1 MDEYLS
7 ITILNLRINK
17 HGNFSLKIRSF
28 QVKSLGKENADIV
41 FIVNIQ
47 KNVKKKEMNGNMGF
61 LTFYKIQKH

>member
-1 MDEYLS
+1 MNEYLS

-17 HGNFSLKIRSF
+17 QSNFSLKIRSF

-47 KNVKKKEMNGNMGF
+47 KM
-61 LTFYKIQKH
+61 